1 MPPVVNAGAGGL
13 NRGFRPTS
21 ALLGVHCLDAERGL
35 VLRWS
40 YILALLDGA
49 GGNDLGVLQRIVH
62 KLFRSVV
69 ADADDVG

>member
-1 MPPVVNAGAGGL
+1 M
-13 NRGFRPTS
+13 
-21 ALLGVHCLDAERGL
+21 HCLDAERGL
-35 VLRWS
+35 ILRWS

-49 GGNDLGVLQRIVH
+49 GGDDLGILQRIVH